1 MAAMAAK
8 PRGRLVRID
17 AFRLALGVG
26 LVIAL
31 LHFADG
37 LSLSAS
43 KELPL
48 VSRIEHAA
56 QDYALTHLSAR
67 RAPSGRVVIV
77 AIDEKSIRAEGR
89 WPWSHARMARLVDG
103 LAKGGVRAVGFD
115 VIWAEEDVPGR
126 RMARLA
132 AGLQQARA
140 ASDPVT
146 ARRLGALLETVSVD
160 DPSLP
165 PDADP
170 TELLASA
177 VERAGN
183 VAVGFMVLSVGEA
196 RPQDLA
202 SRLQKLGFFRTEPVR
217 VPRDGRLVPAD
228 DAGGAPRTA
237 GASYPAV
244 EAPLDT
250 ILAVAD
256 CGGYFNV
263 FPDPDG
269 TIRRYT
275 LVASAGG
282 VVFPALGVATLAKAL
297 GSQGVAAPVVPVG
310 TDQGD
315 RVQQVLVGKMAIDTD
330 ALGRVPL
337 HYLGS
342 YRDFPTWSATDVIHG
357 RLPRAQME
365 GRIVLVGN
373 TAVGTWDQ
381 RVTPFDEMAPGVI
394 THATFVENVLAGDL
408 LHRTELTF
416 AAELALMLALA
427 GGLAL
432 LFSRIAPALAAPALL
447 LALGAWTA
455 FALVA
460 LRRYGTLFAMGL
472 PTVQIMAMFL
482 AAMSLR
488 FFTEEREK
496 RKARETFSHFLAPS
510 VVEEVL
516 GRQEALRLGGEK
528 RELTVLF
535 SDIRGFTSISEQLDP
550 HVLLGVL
557 NEYLTPMTDIIVSEN
572 SGTLDKYIGDAIMA
586 FWGAPKEQPD
596 HPLLACRAALRML
609 EKLEELRPAWKA
621 AGFPQIDIGIG
632 INTGPMSVGF
642 VGSQDRFYNYTVLGD
657 AVNLASR
664 LEGANKEYGTRI
676 LLSAS
681 TAARVREAMVV
692 REVDTLRVK
701 GKREPVVI
709 YELMGAAPASEGQG
723 AFLAEFNWAL
733 TAWKAQRWDEAVA
746 HFKAA
751 DAIRRGDACSRVY
764 LARCEDMRRHPP
776 GPEWDGVYEMK
787 SK

>member
-1 MAAMAAK
+1 MAAK

-17 AFRLALGVG
+17 AFRLALVVG
-26 LVIAL
+26 LVFTL
-31 LHFADG
+31 LHFAEG

-43 KELPL
+43 RELPL

-56 QDYALTHLSAR
+56 QDYALVHLSAR
-67 RAPSGRVVIV
+67 RQPSGQVVIV

-89 WPWSHARMARLVDG
+89 WPWSHAKMALLVDA
-103 LAKGGVRAVGFD
+103 LARGGVRAVGFD
-115 VIWAEEDVPGR
+115 VIWAEEDVLGR

-132 AGLQQARA
+132 AGLEQARA
-140 ASDPVT
+140 ASSDPAT
-146 ARRLGALLETVSVD
+146 ASRLGTLLGTVAGA
-160 DPSLP
+160 DPRLP
-165 PDADP
+165 ADADP

-177 VERAGN
+177 IERAGN
-183 VAVGFMVLSVGEA
+183 VAVGFMFLTTGEGRA
-196 RPQDLA
+196 QDVA
-202 SRLQKLGFFRTEPVR
+202 SRLRKLAFFRTQPVHAAR
-217 VPRDGRLVPAD
+217 GGRLLPAEA
-228 DAGGAPRTA
+228 AGGSPRTV
-237 GASYPAV
+237 GASYPAA
-244 EAPLDT
+244 EAPLDP

-275 LVASAGG
+275 VVASAGG
-282 VVFPALGVATLAKAL
+282 AVFPALGVATLAKAL

-315 RVQQVLVGKMAIDTD
+315 RVQQVLVGEKAIDTD

-337 HYLGS
+337 HYHGS
-342 YRDFPTWSATDVIHG
+342 YRDFPTWSATDVING
-357 RLPRAQME
+357 RLPRDRTE
-365 GRIVLVGN
+365 GRIALVGN

-416 AAELALMLALA
+416 ALELALMAALSA
-427 GGLAL
+427 GLAL
-432 LFSRIAPALAAPALL
+432 LFGRIAPALAAPALL
-447 LALGAWTA
+447 LALGGWAL

-472 PTVQIMAMFL
+472 PMVQIVAMFL
-482 AAMSLR
+482 AAMSHR
-488 FFTEEREK
+488 FFTEERDK
-496 RKARETFSHFLAPS
+496 RKARETFSRFLAPS

-528 RELTVLF
+528 RDLTVLF
-535 SDIRGFTSISEQLDP
+535 SDIRGFTTISEKLDP

-557 NEYLTPMTDIIVSEN
+557 NEYLTPMTEIIVSEN

-609 EKLEELRPAWKA
+609 EKLEELRPTWKA
-621 AGFPQIDIGIG
+621 AGFPDIDIGIG

-681 TAARVREAMVV
+681 TRGRVQDAMVV

-709 YELMGAAPASEGQG
+709 YELMGASPVTEGQR
-723 AFLAEFNWAL
+723 AFLDEFNWGL
-733 TAWKAQRWDEAVA
+733 TAWKAQRWDEAVV
-746 HFKAA
+746 HFEAA
-751 DAIRRGDACSRVY
+751 DEVCRGDACSRVY
-764 LARCEDMRRHPP
+764 LARCQEMRRHPP